1 MAKLIKNEATAIPTR
16 FTSNGS
22 TLLTKAI
29 AAESRGRIASQKAT
43 DAMIADG
50 MKWTDFI
57 SPNGKTTEST
67 STPELYTAL
76 KGAILKGLGAT
87 ATKLQATPTKSLSD
101 ADKAIK
107 DNNNKLVGRGMA
119 AQRDAMRLRQDDDYR
134 ASKSKATTKAPQTPS
149 GAPAKQVGVTKEVEL
164 LNRIHKVAQGKESPE
179 YDVVAL
185 VALLSKALQIVNT
198 PVEPK
203 H

>member
-1 MAKLIKNEATAIPTR
+1 MKNINEAKAVPTR

-22 TLLTKAI
+22 TGLTKAI

-87 ATKLQATPTKSLSD
+87 ATKLQASPTKSLSD

-134 ASKSKATTKAPQTPS
+134 ASKSKATTKAPQTPT

-198 PVEPK
+198 PIEPK

>member
-1 MAKLIKNEATAIPTR
+1 MKNINEAKAVPTR

-101 ADKAIK
+101 ADKATK

-134 ASKSKATTKAPQTPS
+134 ASKSKATTKAPQTPT

-198 PVEPK
+198 PIEPK

>member
-1 MAKLIKNEATAIPTR
+1 MSNTNEATAVPKR

-57 SPNGKTTEST
+57 SPNGQTIVST
-67 STPELYTAL
+67 ATPELYTAL

-134 ASKSKATTKAPQTPS
+134 ASKSKAKTKAPQQPKT
-149 GAPAKQVGVTKEVEL
+149 GDKVVDEANAIAMKAIKKETDLQHWHANNLSQDTAVEIGKL
-164 LNRIHKVAQGKESPE
+164 RAQII
-179 YDVVAL
+179 
-185 VALLSKALQIVNT
+185 ALLQ
-198 PVEPK
+198 PEPS